1 MSDAGLDLALDAA
14 AVPNGESELVWQLKQ
29 KRHFVLLDDIEVLPE
44 RVAFDD
50 EVRGSR
56 NKDDEDEGVLQQTIP
71 KGTYG
76 IMKAFMVQELTST
89 EKKKLQKTLLK
100 RSLATPTAKN
110 EKKTLKTR
118 ITAAL
123 ARNSNQIN
131 DFESVASGATSM
143 SRKSKVSVSTEGCQL
158 GVARRL
164 GKLDLFSPPV
174 IEIVADI
181 PPDVDDQST
190 ALDDDDLQMPVLKLH
205 FFGHG
210 LDVFGAGKS
219 MDEEEESRAINSGR
233 SDCSSDMDSE
243 FGNSVAQEDLDV
255 DVDFMMQNESRSGSK
270 KSCNPSDH
278 GSNVTSGIEQ
288 NDATVARAGRRRST
302 FSKVIAS
309 GTYYYPLHPGH
320 APLSETF
327 ACV

>member
-56 NKDDEDEGVLQQTIP
+56 NEDDDDESLLQQTIP

-76 IMKAFMVQELTST
+76 IMKAFLVQELTST
-89 EKKKLQKTLLK
+89 EKKRMQKTLLK
-100 RSLATPTAKN
+100 KSLDTPTAK
-110 EKKTLKTR
+110 KSLKTR
-118 ITAAL
+118 ISAAL
-123 ARNSNQIN
+123 ARNSNQI
-131 DFESVASGATSM
+131 DDSATVASGATSM
-143 SRKSKVSVSTEGCQL
+143 SRKSKVSASTDSCRL
-158 GVARRL
+158 GAARRL
-164 GKLDLFSPPV
+164 AKLSLFAPPIIDTV
-174 IEIVADI
+174 VADLPTVI
-181 PPDVDDQST
+181 DDQST
-190 ALDDDDLQMPVLKLH
+190 TPDDDLQVPVLKLH

-219 MDEEEESRAINSGR
+219 MDQDEDAIDSGR
-233 SDCSSDMDSE
+233 SDGSSDVDSE
-243 FGNSVAQEDLDV
+243 CGRSIRQEDLDL
-255 DVDFMMQNESRSGSK
+255 DVDFMMKHEHEE
-270 KSCNPSDH
+270 CNPSDH
-278 GSNVTSGIEQ
+278 GSTVTSGIGQ

-302 FSKVIAS
+302 LKAIVS

-320 APLSETF
+320 APFSETF